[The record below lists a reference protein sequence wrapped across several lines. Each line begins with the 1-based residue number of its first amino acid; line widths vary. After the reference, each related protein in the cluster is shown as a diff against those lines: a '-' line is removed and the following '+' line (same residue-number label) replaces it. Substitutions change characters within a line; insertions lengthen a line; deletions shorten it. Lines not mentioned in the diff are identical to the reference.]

1 MRRKKK
7 LSVGVGTIKESLDRF
22 ESVCKRV
29 SRGERVIPEYRL
41 TFSSL
46 PQLLKELSPAR
57 WALLEAL
64 RVEGK
69 MTIYALAKHLE
80 RDYKNVHTDVSRL
93 MELGIIEKAKD
104 DRVFVPWN
112 VIAAE
117 LRLAA

>member
-1 MRRKKK
+1 MRKKK
-7 LSVGVGTIKESLDRF
+7 LSVSVGTIKESLDRF
-22 ESVCKRV
+22 ESVWKR
-29 SRGERVIPEYRL
+29 SERGARVTPEYRL
-41 TFSSL
+41 TFSNL

-57 WALLEAL
+57 WTLLESL

-69 MTIYALAKHLE
+69 MTIYALAKHLQ

-93 MELGIIEKAKD
+93 MELGLIEKTKD
-104 DRVFVPWN
+104 DRIFVPWD